1 MNSLAVIWSCG
12 GLLFSTATES
22 VIEVL
27 SPVSPTPAPGA
38 PAWLL
43 GLFDY
48 RGKLIPLVR
57 VSELLGRER
66 AADRMSNRVL
76 VVKADLGADFRQCPV
91 GLWVD
96 HIVELERPDFG
107 TAHPGFA
114 VPGADFLGAV
124 VQTKF
129 GQVREV
135 RAGNL
140 FTAEQI
146 ELLAGRLR
154 DRGAA

>member
-1 MNSLAVIWSCG
+1 MSSAQLLLRRLLEQAGGAAESGYVLVIDG
-12 GLLFSTATES
+12 EGLEDLPTQM
-22 VIEVL
+22 
-27 SPVSPTPAPGA
+27 PTPSGSYGVHRVGTELGLRHLLWKAMGA
-38 PAWLL
+38 P
-43 GLFDY
+43 
-48 RGKLIPLVR
+48 LI
-57 VSELLGRER
+57 
-66 AADRMSNRVL
+66 AVL
-76 VVKADLGADFRQCPV
+76 PEEVAHRIQKA
-91 GLWVD
+91 
-96 HIVELERPDFG
+96 IVELERPDFG